1 MGAHI
6 SIRKAPGTW
15 SVRAGGAV
23 LGESAN
29 ALELTEGDLKPV
41 IYFPKSDLAMAFL
54 DRTDQTSQCPFKGEA
69 VYYSIVTKS
78 KTLEN
83 MAWCYETP
91 KPAAAELADHI
102 AFYSQDLVT
111 VEQI

>member
-6 SIRKAPGTW
+6 SIRKATGTW
-15 SVRAGGAV
+15 TVRAGGAV
-23 LGESAN
+23 LGESTN
-29 ALELTEGDLKPV
+29 ALELIEGDLNPV

-54 DRTDQTSQCPFKGEA
+54 DRSEQTSQCPFKGEA

-83 MAWCYETP
+83 MAWSYEAP
-91 KPAAAELADHI
+91 KPDVAEIAGYI
-102 AFYSQDLVT
+102 AFYTQNLVA